1 MRRGV
6 FAALALCAA
15 VMAEAAEF
23 DYGLQPEQVGPGS
36 YVFVGATE
44 DFSVRNGG
52 NIVNTG
58 FIVTS
63 AGVVVI
69 DTGPSK
75 RYGEQMRAA
84 IARVT
89 PKPVVKVFNTHH
101 HPDHFLGNQ
110 GYADVAIAALAPTA
124 QAIAA
129 EGNALAENMYRMNG
143 DWMQGTEPLKP
154 GEIVTA
160 RELPVGDRVLTLLA
174 LSGHTAGDLVVFD
187 RGTGVLFAGDL
198 VFHDRAATT
207 PHADIAIWLAS
218 LEVLEKL
225 PFTTL
230 VPGHGPVVRD
240 AGAIR
245 QTRDY
250 LAWLR
255 GALRA
260 AVEQGLDMNEAMAL
274 PIPAQFRGIALV
286 DSEYRR
292 SVTHLYPALEQAA
305 MKPAQQVAR

>member
-1 MRRGV
+1 MRGAAAV
-6 FAALALCAA
+6 GLALAAGIA
-15 VMAEAAEF
+15 GATDF
-23 DYGLQPEQVGPGS
+23 DYGLAPEQVGPGS

-75 RYGEQMRAA
+75 RYGEQMRVA
-84 IARVT
+84 IGRVT

-110 GYADVAIAALAPTA
+110 GYADVGIAALAATA

-129 EGNALAENMYRMNG
+129 QGNALAENMYRMNG
-143 DWMQGTEPLKP
+143 DWMKGTEPLKP

-160 RELPVGDRVLTLLA
+160 REIRIGDRVLTLLA
-174 LSGHTAGDLVVFD
+174 LSGHTAGDLAVYD
-187 RGTGVLFAGDL
+187 RSTGVLFAGDL

-207 PHADIAIWLAS
+207 PHADIGAWLAS
-218 LEVLEKL
+218 LDALEQL

-240 AGAIR
+240 AVAIR

-250 LAWLR
+250 LTWLR
-255 GALRA
+255 GALGA

-274 PIPAQFRGIALV
+274 
-286 DSEYRR
+286 
-292 SVTHLYPALEQAA
+292 
-305 MKPAQQVAR
+305 